1 MYESVVRTARYF
13 CDIKRFFIWD
23 IKFGDLQLLEITN
36 DNPHNDHVSKM
47 KSAYCE
53 GCGDKWNRVGK
64 FPLSAS
70 PTPSWSS
77 LQGGPLSRNFNAF
90 LVFSLNERFYK
101 QSCSWIH
108 SKDKNVND
116 LKEKYYI
123 YYNEIRFGNLGFCV
137 RLWLYFI
144 MIIFHNNRVAYLRNC
159 VNCSL
164 LCFVVFMWIPIISR
178 TLGLLHWHWDVIRS
192 KDVVFPV

>member
-1 MYESVVRTARYF
+1 MAPVIYKSVVRTARYF
-13 CDIKRFFIWD
+13 CDIKRLFIWD
-23 IKFGDLQLLEITN
+23 IKFSDLQLRPWN
-36 DNPHNDHVSKM
+36 H

-70 PTPSWSS
+70 PTPFWSS

-123 YYNEIRFGNLGFCV
+123 YYNENRFGNLGFCV

-144 MIIFHNNRVAYLRNC
+144 MIIFHNNRVAYLQNC

-164 LCFVVFMWIPIISR
+164 LCFVVFLWIPIIAR
-178 TLGLLHWHWDVIRS
+178 TLGLLHWHWDVIQS
-192 KDVVFPV
+192 KDAVLPV